1 MTVVEEGRILAT
13 RRTISMRYTYRL
25 IALSCAVFCLGSI
38 TSAQNAYYK
47 DEIFG
52 GYSWL
57 APNGWEE
64 LNYKANNIPNSFDVS
79 NTYYF
84 CRFCNLGWLLDG
96 SGHYKGGTTPPNLLN
111 GSSDST
117 GVGYALTGLQ
127 YKWHSKKF
135 SPFVRGL
142 LGAANI
148 SPDCCH
154 GTQWAFAAGAG
165 GGLDWN
171 LSRRI
176 SLRPIQAD
184 YIYSSYSH
192 IFLSNH
198 PSEWNSVRLAAG
210 LVFNFGSKDCN
221 PQPKAC
227 MVTAAGATEVWAGE
241 PVKFSARGSN
251 FPAKDTLNSSW
262 KSSGGRLS
270 EANAAT
276 EIDTT
281 GMAPGSYSISATIT
295 DPEVKK
301 MNSATCSGT
310 FIIKQPHPPVVSCS
324 VSPSTISI
332 GESALASLAASSPD
346 DRPLT
351 YSWSTTGGQL
361 SASGASA
368 TLTVT
373 KADLGNTITVTGTA
387 SDGVTHPQN
396 SSCTITAKL
405 PAAEK
410 EKCIIIGDWGEC
422 TFEKDRKRPWR
433 VDNDCKD
440 TLDKLSLRLEQMPD
454 GKLDIVGYTDE
465 KEVVREKTLGA
476 QRSVNVKY
484 YLTVDGPN
492 KVDAA
497 RIQVRQGGIEEGK
510 ATHFYF
516 VAEGPLC
523 SGQLEQG
530 TVVDETLVQ
539 GKSRMAPARQKGTA
553 KANPAA
559 PPTP

>member
-1 MTVVEEGRILAT
+1 
-13 RRTISMRYTYRL
+13 MRCTYRL
-25 IALSCAVFCLGSI
+25 MALSCALACLGSFA
-38 TSAQNAYYK
+38 SAQNAYYK

-64 LNYKANNIPNSFDVS
+64 LDYKANNIPNAFAVS

-111 GSSDST
+111 GSDDST

-127 YKWHSKKF
+127 YKWHNEKF

-154 GTQWAFAAGAG
+154 GTKWDFAAGGG

-176 SLRPIQAD
+176 SLRLVQAD
-184 YIYSSYSH
+184 YIYSSYPH
-192 IFLSNH
+192 IFQSNH

-221 PQPKAC
+221 PQPKSC
-227 MVTAAGATEVWAGE
+227 TVTAAAATEVWAGE
-241 PVKFSARGSN
+241 PVKFSASGSN
-251 FPAKDTLNSSW
+251 FPAKDTLHSSW

-270 EANAAT
+270 EANAAAT

-295 DPEVKK
+295 DPKVKK

-324 VSPSTISI
+324 VAPSAISV
-332 GESALASLAASSPD
+332 GESALATLAAGSPD
-346 DRPLT
+346 NRPLT
-351 YSWSTTGGQL
+351 YSWSASGGQL
-361 SASGASA
+361 NASGASA

-373 KADLGNTITVTGTA
+373 KADLGNIITITGTA
-387 SDGVTHPQN
+387 SDGVTPPQN
-396 SSCTITAKL
+396 SSCTVTARI
-405 PAAEK
+405 PAPEK
-410 EKCIIIGDWGEC
+410 EKCIIIDDWGEC

-433 VDNDCKD
+433 VDNDCRD
-440 TLDKLSLRLEQMPD
+440 TLDKLALRLEQTPD

-465 KEVVREKTLGA
+465 KELVRDKTLGA
-476 QRSVNVKY
+476 QRAVNVKY
-484 YLTVDGPN
+484 YLTMDGPN
-492 KVDAA
+492 RVDAN
-497 RIQVRQGGIEEGK
+497 RIQARQGGIEEGK

-516 VAEGPLC
+516 LASGALC

-530 TVVDETLVQ
+530 TVVDETRVQ
-539 GKSRMAPARQKGTA
+539 GKSRIAPTQRKGTT
-553 KANPAA
+553 KGKPAA
-559 PPTP
+559 PPKP